1 MAADVVWVGLLRGV
15 NIGPRNR
22 IAMAD
27 LRALVDDL
35 GLGPARTYIAS
46 GNVLLH
52 APKAGRAKLARALQ
66 EAIVDATGLDVPVVL
81 RTAAELRAV
90 VDNHPFG
97 RDTSHT
103 YVTFLDGKPTA
114 ACVARIDAKAVEP
127 DRFVVRGSDVYL
139 HYPNLV
145 TGSRLTGALL
155 ERSLGVAGT
164 ARNWRTTV
172 RLAELAAS
180 DL

>member
-15 NIGPRNR
+15 NIGTSNR
-22 IAMAD
+22 VAMGD
-27 LRALVDDL
+27 LRAVVDEL
-35 GLGPARTYIAS
+35 GLGPAQTYIAS
-46 GNVLLH
+46 GNVILR
-52 APKAGRAKLARALQ
+52 APKAGRAKLARTLQ
-66 EAIVDATGLDVPVVL
+66 AAIADATGVDVPVVL
-81 RTAAELRAV
+81 RTAAELHAV

-103 YVTFLDGKPTA
+103 YVTFLAVKPTA
-114 ACVARIDAKAVEP
+114 ARVAEIDAKAVAP
-127 DRFVVRGSDVYL
+127 DRFFVRGSDAYL

-172 RLAELAAS
+172 ELAKLAELP
-180 DL
+180 